1 VAFSPDGRRLACGSL
16 DETVV
21 LDLATGRPERTLRH
35 TGPVHSVAFSPDG
48 RRLVG
53 FLVTSVAF
61 SPDGRRLASGSGDGT
76 AAVWDLAT
84 GQRERTLGGHTG
96 PVRSVAFSPDGR
108 RLASGSGDG
117 TAAVWDLATGQPART
132 LRHTGVVYSVAFS
145 PDGRRLACGSDGGT
159 VVWETS
165 SQHLWHL
172 REAIAAEED
181 RQWATAAWFLEACRH
196 REIALR
202 AAEALSG
209 ASSPVPLGAATTFL
223 ALRQR
228 EGRTELADLLERHHR
243 ACLELGRWDEAEA
256 DFRQFRVVQG
266 DTPGLWQRRA
276 LGTLYQAR
284 QREVLL
290 AASVSAAA
298 VQPFAFVPWSG
309 ALPLWPRGADTKTF
323 RRTCD
328 EMAKRFP
335 EPKDAATAHDL
346 ARTRLLVGDGLD
358 AAQQAALVKLAKFAV
373 DRKPDNWSYRETY
386 GAALYRAGDFAQAID
401 ELQIAVKRYTEF
413 QITLNRFGGQGT
425 VWQQTFLAMAYHRLG
440 KEKEARDWLTRAVR
454 QIEQEEKERPGFEAR
469 TQWHY
474 LRQEAEATLGWR
486 VPPQTAGR

>member
-1 VAFSPDGRRLACGSL
+1 
-16 DETVV
+16 
-21 LDLATGRPERTLRH
+21 
-35 TGPVHSVAFSPDG
+35 
-48 RRLVG
+48 
-53 FLVTSVAF
+53 
-61 SPDGRRLASGSGDGT
+61 
-76 AAVWDLAT
+76 
-84 GQRERTLGGHTG
+84 
-96 PVRSVAFSPDGR
+96 
-108 RLASGSGDG
+108 
-117 TAAVWDLATGQPART
+117 
-132 LRHTGVVYSVAFS
+132 
-145 PDGRRLACGSDGGT
+145 
-159 VVWETS
+159 
-165 SQHLWHL
+165 LWHL

-181 RQWATAAWFLEACRH
+181 RQWATAAWFLEACQH

-243 ACLELGRWDEAEA
+243 ARLELGRWGEAEA
-256 DFRQFRVVQG
+256 DFQQFWDAQA
-266 DTPGLWQRRA
+266 DTSRLWQRRA
-276 LGTLYQAR
+276 WGKLYQAR

-298 VQPFAFVPWSG
+298 AQPFAFVPWSS
-309 ALPLWPRGADTKTF
+309 ALPWWPRGADTEAF

-335 EPKDAATAHDL
+335 EPKDAATADDL

-373 DRKPDNWSYRETY
+373 DHEPDNWSYRETH

-401 ELQIAVKRYTEF
+401 ELQIAVKRH
-413 QITLNRFGGQGT
+413 GGEGT

-454 QIEQEEKERPGFEAR
+454 QIEQEEKKRPGFEAWI
-469 TQWHY
+469 QWHY

-486 VPPQTAGR
+486 VPPKTAGS